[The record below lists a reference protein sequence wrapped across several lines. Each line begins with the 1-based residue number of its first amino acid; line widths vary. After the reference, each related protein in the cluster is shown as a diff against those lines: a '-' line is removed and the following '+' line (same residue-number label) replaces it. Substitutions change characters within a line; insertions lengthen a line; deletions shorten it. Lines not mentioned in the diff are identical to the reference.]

1 MTSHPAARSSSVAAR
16 SSFGGAR
23 SGSVAARSSLGADN
37 RRNPRL
43 FGAKDLG
50 MNRLGLRR
58 LAECVVVSALFVTAV
73 SCSGLFGSS
82 DPVELRKSLEGVDV
96 DGNGVRDD
104 VDAKVPELTTD
115 KAIAAQLLAYAR
127 HEQMIITF
135 DTEAPDAAEAAF
147 QLASETF
154 RILSCQQP
162 AGINFQEWARLTDEA
177 QRAVFDPR
185 GRKAKLNDFQAL
197 IDARAFMSPDC
208 DQLSPTTSS
217 YPSK

>member
-1 MTSHPAARSSSVAAR
+1 M
-16 SSFGGAR
+16 
-23 SGSVAARSSLGADN
+23 
-37 RRNPRL
+37 
-43 FGAKDLG
+43 
-50 MNRLGLRR
+50 
-58 LAECVVVSALFVTAV
+58 VSALFVTAV

-147 QLASETF
+147 QLASQSDRF
-154 RILSCQQP
+154 RSCQP
-162 AGINFQEWARLTDEA
+162 AGINWEEWNQLLDEV

>member
-1 MTSHPAARSSSVAAR
+1 MTSHPAARSGSVAAR
-16 SSFGGAR
+16 SNLGG
-23 SGSVAARSSLGADN
+23 ARSSLGADN

-82 DPVELRKSLEGVDV
+82 DPVELRKSLAGADV
-96 DGNGVRDD
+96 DGNAVRDD
-104 VDAKVPELTTD
+104 VDAKVAELTTD

-127 HEQMIITF
+127 NQQMVVTL

-147 QLASETF
+147 QLASQSDRF
-154 RILSCQQP
+154 RSCQP
-162 AGINFQEWARLTDEA
+162 AGINWEEWNQLLDEV

-185 GRKAKLNDFQAL
+185 GRKAKIHDLGAL
-197 IDARAFMSPDC
+197 IDGRAFMQPEC
-208 DQLSPTTSS
+208 DQLSPPTSS